1 MGGYISKFKPLYTA
15 LLHSIKLS
23 GYRIGIKFH
32 KDALA
37 VRQKNYETNIANV
50 CTVYD
55 LDA

>member
-37 VRQKNYETNIANV
+37 VRQNNYETNIANV